1 MAHTH
6 IFRKGYRSGFEYKHY
21 LQTIALGTSKLNYL
35 DPRISVQW
43 CKTHEVPIEKVRF
56 FKVQLQPVR
65 TQFFPGVHKDASREV
80 PLGDRHDHE
89 RRRSFSLLDL
99 QICTITIFWTSPSF
113 ELWKCTPA
121 PTLLWSLSGFWVGL
135 DLGLLLLAVKWIAKA
150 SRGII
155 YRQWNV
161 IKCPWATFVVS

>member
-6 IFRKGYRSGFEYKHY
+6 IFRKGYWFSFEYKHY

-43 CKTHEVPIEKVRF
+43 CKTHEVPIEKVRI
-56 FKVQLQPVR
+56 FKVQLQPMR

-150 SRGII
+150 SRGLTYIH
-155 YRQWNV
+155 
-161 IKCPWATFVVS
+161 